1 MKTEQTIC
9 PGNARG
15 GATMRIGGVD
25 MTAVV
30 GCVPAKAVDSV
41 AELAPLVGLDRAR
54 QIARSTGFTARRV
67 APAGADVLDLMLPAA
82 RTALD
87 GVAAKDVGAVV
98 AVSFSGRER
107 FPALSSRLQHSLG
120 LGTDVAAFD
129 VSMSNSGWTY
139 GLLAAAQLVSLTGR
153 RALLVD
159 GDVQSSWL
167 DGADADTVAVMGD
180 GATATLLSPGTASW
194 EFGFLTD
201 GSAAGALVC
210 RDRISMDGFGV
221 FRFVAG
227 QVRGF
232 LESFIAKSDALAQ
245 GRPLF
250 VPHQAN
256 MYMVRQLADALRL
269 KDRLVC
275 GSPAFA
281 NAGSCSASLALA
293 ALPRDE
299 LSALLGDAPCPAL
312 FAGFGAGMSAGAVAT
327 TIGRDIRIGVAEI

>member
-9 PGNARG
+9 HGNARG
-15 GATMRIGGVD
+15 GAAMRIDGVE
-25 MTAVV
+25 MAAVF
-30 GCVPAKAVDSV
+30 GCVPANAVDSV

-54 QIARSTGFTARRV
+54 QIARSTGFTGRRI

-87 GVAAKDVGAVV
+87 GVAAEDVGAVV

-107 FPALSSRLQHSLG
+107 FPALSARLQHALG
-120 LGTDVAAFD
+120 LRKDVAAFD
-129 VSMSNSGWTY
+129 VSMSNSGWIY
-139 GLLAAAQLVSLTGR
+139 GLLAAAQLVSLIR
-153 RALLVD
+153 RCALLVD
-159 GDVQSSWL
+159 GDVQSVWL
-167 DGADADTVAVMGD
+167 DGADADTIAVMGD
-180 GATATLLSPGTASW
+180 GATATLLSPGAAAW

-201 GSAAGALVC
+201 GSAADALVC
-210 RDRISMDGFGV
+210 RERISMDGFGV

-227 QVRGF
+227 QARDF
-232 LESFIAKSDALAQ
+232 LKSFIEKSKILAQ

-269 KDRLVC
+269 KDGLVC

-281 NAGSCSASLALA
+281 NTGSCSASLALA

-299 LSALLGDAPCPAL
+299 LSALVGDAPRPAL
-312 FAGFGAGMSAGAVAT
+312 FAGFGAGMSAGAAAT
-327 TIGRDIRIGVAEI
+327 TIGRAVRMGVVEI